1 MWNPFRSVAPV
12 VEVKAAAG
20 VSTTSEQGF
29 VQFSQSAAVNYAM
42 AVPTISRARD
52 LLASVVGAAT
62 IEQYAQQ
69 LDPVTGETSHINLAP
84 TGWMDRPDPAVT
96 RNFLLANTFGD
107 MFMFGRAF
115 WLVTQR
121 YASGYPAAFTWLP
134 AADIQTADQQ
144 PPQWFGPSPQVTFG
158 GQQIPSGDLVQF
170 LAPITGLI
178 YTAQRAIR
186 TAYRLDAAAERFS
199 LTEIPSGYLQQVGGE
214 PMTGDELADLAAAWA
229 TARQE
234 NAIGALNE
242 SVKWV
247 ESSTD
252 PSKLQL
258 TEGRAY
264 SSLELAR
271 ACSVP
276 PYLVGVAV
284 GGYTYQN
291 AEQARG
297 DLVTFGARPYIDC
310 IEQTLSGPN
319 VLPRGRYCKLG
330 LGVWLRD
337 PLGHSTSLE
346 QAVDIA
352 QV

>member
-1 MWNPFRSVAPV
+1 MRNPFKSVAPA

-20 VSTTSEQGF
+20 VSTTSDQGF

-69 LDPVTGETSHINLAP
+69 LDPVTGETSHIDLAP

-96 RNFLLANTFGD
+96 RNFLLANTFSD
-107 MFMFGRAF
+107 LLFFGRAF
-115 WLVTQR
+115 WLITSR
-121 YASGYPAAFTWLP
+121 YANGYPASFTWLP
-134 AADIQTADQQ
+134 AADIQTGDQQ

-170 LAPITGLI
+170 LSPITGLI
-178 YTAQRAIR
+178 YTAPRAIR
-186 TAYRLDAAAERFS
+186 TAYRLDAAADRFS

-252 PSKLQL
+252 PSKMQL
-258 TEGRAY
+258 ADARQYQA
-264 SSLELAR
+264 LEMARLANI
-271 ACSVP
+271 P

-297 DLVTFGARPYIDC
+297 DLVTFGARPYIDA

-337 PLGHSTSLE
+337 PLGHTTSLE

>member
-1 MWNPFRSVAPV
+1 MRNPFRSVPPV

-20 VSTTSEQGF
+20 VSTTTAQGF

-42 AVPTISRARD
+42 NVPTISRARD

-69 LDPVTGETSHINLAP
+69 LDPVTGETSHVDLAP

-107 MFMFGRAF
+107 LFFFGRAF
-115 WLVTQR
+115 WLITSR
-121 YASGYPAAFTWLP
+121 YANGYPASFTWLP

-158 GQQIPSGDLVQF
+158 GQQISAGDLVQF
-170 LAPITGLI
+170 LSPITGLI
-178 YTAQRAIR
+178 YTAPRAIR
-186 TAYRLDAAAERFS
+186 TAYRLDAAAERFA

-214 PMTGDELADLAAAWA
+214 PMTSDELADLAAAWA

-234 NAIGALNE
+234 NAVGALNE

-258 TEGRAY
+258 TEGRSY
-264 SSLELAR
+264 SALELAR
-271 ACSVP
+271 ASNVP
-276 PYLVGVAV
+276 PYLVGVSV

-319 VLPRGRYCKLG
+319 VLPRGRYCELN

-337 PLGHSTSLE
+337 PLGDHISLE

>member
-1 MWNPFRSVAPV
+1 MRNPFKSVAPA

-69 LDPVTGETSHINLAP
+69 LDPVTGETSHIDLAP

-96 RNFLLANTFGD
+96 RNFLLANTFSD
-107 MFMFGRAF
+107 LLFFGRAF
-115 WLVTQR
+115 WLITSR
-121 YASGYPAAFTWLP
+121 YANGYPASFTWLP

-170 LAPITGLI
+170 LSPITGLI
-178 YTAQRAIR
+178 YTAPRAIR
-186 TAYRLDAAAERFS
+186 TAYRLDAAADRFS

-252 PSKLQL
+252 PSKMQL
-258 TEGRAY
+258 TDARQHQA
-264 SSLELAR
+264 LEMARLANI
-271 ACSVP
+271 P
-276 PYLVGVAV
+276 PFLVGVSV

-330 LGVWLRD
+330 LGVFLRD
-337 PLGHSTSLE
+337 PLGHTTSLE

-352 QV
+352 QI